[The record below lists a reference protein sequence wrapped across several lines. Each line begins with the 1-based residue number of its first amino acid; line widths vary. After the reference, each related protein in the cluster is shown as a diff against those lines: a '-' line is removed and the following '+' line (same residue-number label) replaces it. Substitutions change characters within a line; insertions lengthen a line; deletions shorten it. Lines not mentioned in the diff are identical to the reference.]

1 MKLLVGLGNPGE
13 KYKLTRHNV
22 GFMVLDRLINNLSIK
37 DWDKKFDSCFKK
49 IISNEKHII
58 ILKPLTFMNLS
69 GSAVQKAQNFYN
81 IDINNVI
88 IIHDDIDLE
97 LGRIKL
103 KNGGGDSG
111 HNGLKSIT
119 KIIGSEFIRI
129 RIGVGRPEKID
140 VSAYVLNN
148 FLEKELF
155 LLKEIIQ
162 KSCEGIKLLIEDENE
177 QCKKLFSESTF

>member
-22 GFMVLDRLINNLSIK
+22 GFMVLDRFISKLSIQ
-37 DWDKKFDSCFKK
+37 DWDKKFDSRFKK
-49 IISNEKHII
+49 IISNEKRI
-58 ILKPLTFMNLS
+58 ILIKPLTYMNLS
-69 GSAVQKAQNFYN
+69 GYAVQKARNFYN
-81 IDINNVI
+81 IDNNNII

-97 LGRIKL
+97 LGRVKL

-111 HNGLKSIT
+111 HNGLKSVI
-119 KIIGSEFIRI
+119 KNIGNEFIRI

-148 FLEKELF
+148 FFK
-155 LLKEIIQ
+155 KEISLLEEVIQ
-162 KSCEGIKLLIEDENE
+162 KSCEGIKLLIEDKNE
-177 QCKKLFSESTF
+177 HCKKLFSESTF